1 MLGLNQ
7 ESRGKLGKT
16 MRRSWA
22 ATGTTGLTPVLD
34 ARTGTT
40 LHRTRT
46 TTSGL
51 ASSVMTHFERFAN
64 AMALQADQSKCG
76 QPILSSF
83 GENTSGFGI
92 TPSNLLNG
100 GANV

>member
-1 MLGLNQ
+1 
-7 ESRGKLGKT
+7 
-16 MRRSWA
+16 MRRSLA

-51 ASSVMTHFERFAN
+51 ASFVMTHIFALWTLLLHRQAIQRVVSRSCPPSGNTFLGLVER
-64 AMALQADQSKCG
+64 LVTG
-76 QPILSSF
+76 
-83 GENTSGFGI
+83 
-92 TPSNLLNG
+92 
-100 GANV
+100 